1 MELVEIMGVMGKD
14 WMIQLPKE
22 NVIKLKEGDELC
34 LPYFVYHNHL
44 QFYPFPCKTD
54 NSVYFRFGFQDNLWH
69 FLHRQSVF

>member
-34 LPYFVYHNHL
+34 LSYLVDDWMEGKVNEA
-44 QFYPFPCKTD
+44 
-54 NSVYFRFGFQDNLWH
+54 GE
-69 FLHRQSVF
+69 FLVEKVR